1 MSKKTKTKK
10 IKLTADEKVRNFFL
24 NFHPDEADHIL
35 IPTGLEEAFIGT
47 TSRDG
52 KTVAV
57 FSSAHCITALMKN
70 LNCGWDEAQEFFD
83 FNVVG
88 AYVGPYTP
96 IFVEPGPL

>member
-1 MSKKTKTKK
+1 MPKK
-10 IKLTADEKVRNFFL
+10 IKVSTADKVKDFICESF
-24 NFHPDEADHIL
+24 PDEADHIL
-35 IPTGLEEAFIGT
+35 LPTGLESAFIGT
-47 TSRDG
+47 AQRDG

-57 FSSAHCITALMKN
+57 YSSSECIGALMQS
-70 LNCGWDEAQEFFD
+70 LGCGWDEAQEFFD

>member
-1 MSKKTKTKK
+1 MPKKTKKK
-10 IKLTADEKVRNFFL
+10 LSKLDKVNEYLVERF
-24 NFHPDEADHIL
+24 PDEVPYML

-47 TSRDG
+47 TQRDG

-57 FSSAHCITALMKN
+57 FCSALCIGALMKN
-70 LNCGWDEAQEFFD
+70 LGCKWDEAEEFFD